1 MTTRSARISWIV
13 ITLSVVTVLLVSMS
27 CSLMNLGLGREGTKL
42 TIELKED
49 DINRII
55 QQSNA
60 RREDALITDET
71 GVDIQD
77 GFIRVFGNAK
87 KADGSMVSGS
97 YDATVKAENGALKVA
112 ITAVDIEGVTM
123 DDPRII
129 KTNQE
134 LADELG
140 KAAAEGQGVFEF
152 ESVSLSNDVMKIV
165 IKFGGSQ

>member
-1 MTTRSARISWIV
+1 
-13 ITLSVVTVLLVSMS
+13 
-27 CSLMNLGLGREGTKL
+27 MNLGLSGEGTKL

-49 DINRII
+49 DMNRII

-60 RREDALITDET
+60 HKKDALLSEET
-71 GVDIQD
+71 SVDIQD

-87 KADGSMVSGS
+87 KADGSMVPGS

-123 DDPRII
+123 DDPRVL

-134 LADELG
+134 LADDLG

-165 IKFGGSQ
+165 IKFSGSQ